1 MHCYQTIISKVSIE
15 DLETIAKTCSS
26 SLVSLK
32 ISGFDLLRLQGTLR
46 LASVLEE
53 FYGGAIVEDID
64 DPDKYFN
71 ADIYYFPPKLCHV
84 GDFIGLFLKHISIMY
99 AFADRLKTLDLFG
112 AVLGNYAHCI
122 IRRRLPNIE
131 ILNTSTGIGDEG
143 LDVLSQ
149 YCKKLK
155 VLEIR
160 QPSDRDD
167 HDRYRV
173 TDRGMI
179 HVATNC
185 IDLEYITVCMMQLR
199 NITLLAIAE
208 NLKEGVWQQ
217 VDGLARECKDLQ
229 RLELMFCLFSYRG
242 IATAVTKL
250 PKLRYIRVHAYETPE
265 RRDLCIMIRPEWRIQ
280 LCPSSMGLVA
290 YASLDFTVTP
300 WTPGLAEVSTGIFR
314 ATASFIHHSGLHSP
328 WGFSSAVSP
337 IRCEVLSLN
346 IVIRRS
352 DAPSLRTWQEVAGMK
367 KDWSV
372 LVTVL
377 AATASSFFS

>member
-1 MHCYQTIISKVSIE
+1 MDEKNGGWLHQVALHNTHLRVMHCYQTIISKVSIE

-46 LASVLEE
+46 LASVLE

-131 ILNTSTGIGDEG
+131 ILNTSTCIGDEG

-149 YCKKLK
+149 YCKKFK

-173 TDRGMI
+173 TDGGMI

-208 NLKEGVWQQ
+208 NLKELRNFDVQMMIWQP
-217 VDGLARECKDLQ
+217 AW
-229 RLELMFCLFSYRG
+229 M
-242 IATAVTKL
+242 
-250 PKLRYIRVHAYETPE
+250 
-265 RRDLCIMIRPEWRIQ
+265 
-280 LCPSSMGLVA
+280 
-290 YASLDFTVTP
+290 
-300 WTPGLAEVSTGIFR
+300 
-314 ATASFIHHSGLHSP
+314 
-328 WGFSSAVSP
+328 
-337 IRCEVLSLN
+337 
-346 IVIRRS
+346 
-352 DAPSLRTWQEVAGMK
+352 
-367 KDWSV
+367 
-372 LVTVL
+372 
-377 AATASSFFS
+377 